1 MLLQYFIA
9 KYFSAYINGV
19 ISKKAIPTNAITI
32 NSRSSKTN
40 RTQWD
45 Q

>member
-32 NSRSSKTN
+32 NKGKAPFRHFALVE
-40 RTQWD
+40 
-45 Q
+45 